1 MGFLN
6 DLEVGLEGAPVGI
19 AAERRPEWSGRD
31 AVADVHDAVAESL
44 LVKELEV
51 GADARREGWLAT
63 TEDHGPDE
71 QLALV
76 DEAGLEGP
84 SSEVRPADG
93 EVASGFGLQFSDGV
107 GVEVVFETSGGCRHC
122 GQGGGV
128 DDLVGRPP
136 STGEVGGEV

>member
-1 MGFLN
+1 MGT
-6 DLEVGLEGAPVGI
+6 
-19 AAERRPEWSGRD
+19 AAERRPEWSGGD
-31 AVADVHDAVAESL
+31 AVAEVHDAVAESV

-63 TEDHGPDE
+63 AEDHGPDE

-93 EVASGFGLQFSDGV
+93 EVAGGFGLQFSDGV
-107 GVEVVFETSGGCRHC
+107 GVEVVFES
-122 GQGGGV
+122 
-128 DDLVGRPP
+128 
-136 STGEVGGEV
+136 